1 MLILHLTKTHPEIDI
16 DKCKILKVEMFE
28 EEKNWMCPYCDRK
41 YLSSGKRREH
51 IRKCHPNKYVI
62 SMSDSGL
69 KTCIKG
75 TSTDASDS
83 RQSKCTGKRREKDA
97 EDST

>member
-16 DKCKILKVEMFE
+16 STCKILKVEMFE

-51 IRKCHPNKYVI
+51 IQKCHPNKYTRFIIV
-62 SMSDSGL
+62 SV
-69 KTCIKG
+69 KTFVKG
-75 TSTDASDS
+75 TSSDASDS
-83 RQSKCTGKRREKDA
+83 R
-97 EDST
+97 